1 MVEGGSG
8 PRRSY
13 SPMAKF
19 LHWAFIGVFAYGVIN
34 QVDEVGEL
42 EDITLLIREVVF
54 TLVFIALL
62 LFRFLYMRSIK
73 ATMPQLAMPRRFILL
88 AKAVHLGMYASLTLI
103 ALTGLLI
110 GGLYYSGVKE
120 GSVLETVLELHEI
133 FFWTSV
139 NLMFLHTVGAIYH
152 RFQGDG
158 VWSAMVPVLKEE
170 QTR

>member
-1 MVEGGSG
+1 
-8 PRRSY
+8 
-13 SPMAKF
+13 
-19 LHWAFIGVFAYGVIN
+19 
-34 QVDEVGEL
+34 
-42 EDITLLIREVVF
+42 
-54 TLVFIALL
+54 
-62 LFRFLYMRSIK
+62 MRSIK

-139 NLMFLHTVGAIYH
+139 NLMVLHTVGAIYH

>member
-1 MVEGGSG
+1 
-8 PRRSY
+8 
-13 SPMAKF
+13 
-19 LHWAFIGVFAYGVIN
+19 
-34 QVDEVGEL
+34 
-42 EDITLLIREVVF
+42 
-54 TLVFIALL
+54 
-62 LFRFLYMRSIK
+62 MRSIK

-88 AKAVHLGMYASLTLI
+88 AKVVHLGMYASLTLI

-139 NLMFLHTVGAIYH
+139 NLMVLHTVGAIYH